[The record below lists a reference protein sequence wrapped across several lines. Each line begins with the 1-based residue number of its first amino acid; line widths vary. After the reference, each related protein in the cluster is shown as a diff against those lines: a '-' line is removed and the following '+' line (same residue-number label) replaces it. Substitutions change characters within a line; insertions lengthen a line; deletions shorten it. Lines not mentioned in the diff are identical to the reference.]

1 MIPAWAGFLAVR
13 GENAQ
18 IGAIV
23 QPGDV
28 IAERYRL
35 LRLLDVGGMGE
46 VWAAKNELTQKSFA
60 IKFLLPEL
68 AERPDALERFIR
80 EAETAGSL
88 NHRAIVDVFDVAQA
102 EDGRAFIVME
112 LLSGES
118 LETRIE
124 RGGPLNSL
132 ETATALSQ
140 VADGLDAAHRA
151 GIVHRD
157 LSSANIFL
165 ARNPDGGAPIAKILD
180 FGVSKTLGPA
190 RHDRTQTGNG
200 AVLGCPEFMSP
211 EQARGAEAV
220 DARTDVWSLGIV
232 LYQCLAGTAPFRAQ
246 NYNALMVAI
255 LTRPHRPLLEVA
267 PSVDREL
274 AEVVEGCLA
283 KERDTRIQTASEVRE
298 RLSAIVRRLAGSAAV
313 PTSPQRRATD
323 RLPRSRS
330 EQKAPPSALAQEDLQ
345 ALDRLRARRRVVGLV
360 SAAVGV
366 GAGALIALAYGS
378 WPRRD
383 VTLPVVHFIA
393 KQKPPAPPVLRVPR
407 EFAPPPPSATSS
419 EQHAAASAK
428 PAEPLPPDDES
439 RLAVAVARGLGVGTK
454 PVPEH

>member
-1 MIPAWAGFLAVR
+1 
-13 GENAQ
+13 
-18 IGAIV
+18 
-23 QPGDV
+23 
-28 IAERYRL
+28 
-35 LRLLDVGGMGE
+35 
-46 VWAAKNELTQKSFA
+46 
-60 IKFLLPEL
+60 
-68 AERPDALERFIR
+68 
-80 EAETAGSL
+80 L

-232 LYQCLAGTAPFRAQ
+232 LYQCLAGAAPFRAQ

-255 LTRPHRPLLEVA
+255 LTRPHRPLLEVSPA
-267 PSVDREL
+267 VDREL
-274 AEVVEGCLA
+274 AEIVEGCLA
-283 KERDTRIQTASEVRE
+283 KERDARIQTASEVRE

-330 EQKAPPSALAQEDLQ
+330 EQKAPQSALAQEDLQ
-345 ALDRLRARRRVVGLV
+345 ALDRLRTRRRVVGLV

-378 WPRRD
+378 WPKPD
-383 VTLPVVHFIA
+383 TALIPVAHVIA
-393 KQKPPAPPVLRVPR
+393 KGKPPAPPVLKVPR

-419 EQHAAASAK
+419 DQRASVSPK
-428 PAEPLPPDDES
+428 PSEPLPPDDES

-454 PVPEH
+454 SVSEH